1 MNLFSEIT
9 LYHYLFISLCLFLI
23 GILGSII
30 SKHVIKLLISI
41 EIMLTG
47 ININFIAFGTYC
59 DNLSKHGY
67 IFSLFY
73 IAIGAIELA
82 IGLYLFY
89 IMYKYKKSEN
99 IEAYGDL

>member
-1 MNLFSEIT
+1 M
-9 LYHYLFISLCLFLI
+9 LI
-23 GILGSII
+23 FNWHSRFYNIKTCYKII
-30 SKHVIKLLISI
+30 KLISI

>member
-9 LYHYLFISLCLFLI
+9 LYHYLFIGLCLFLI
-23 GILGSII
+23 GIIGSIM

-47 ININFIAFGTYC
+47 ININFI
-59 DNLSKHGY
+59 
-67 IFSLFY
+67 
-73 IAIGAIELA
+73 A